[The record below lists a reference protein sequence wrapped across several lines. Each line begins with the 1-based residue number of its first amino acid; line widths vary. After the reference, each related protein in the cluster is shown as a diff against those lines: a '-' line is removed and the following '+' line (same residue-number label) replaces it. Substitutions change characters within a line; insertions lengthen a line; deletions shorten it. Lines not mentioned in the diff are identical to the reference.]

1 MEGDCGVFR
10 SPFLQNNRDME
21 RNNDFYRVT
30 YGETP
35 HGGVKMVGYF
45 FDKDGM
51 PCKEEDAVMVTIVE
65 LDENDRQVFSVSS
78 GETVIPVAPISKV

>member
-1 MEGDCGVFR
+1 MIRKD
-10 SPFLQNNRDME
+10 
-21 RNNDFYRVT
+21 DFSRVT
-30 YGETP
+30 YGNTP

-51 PCKEEDAVMVTIVE
+51 PCKEEDAVAVQVIE
-65 LDENDRQVFSVSS
+65 YDENDSQVFSVLS

>member
-21 RNNDFYRVT
+21 RNDDFCRVT
-30 YGETP
+30 YGNTP

-51 PCKEEDAVMVTIVE
+51 PCKEEDAVLVQVIEYDENNFITSL
-65 LDENDRQVFSVSS
+65 LDEKF
-78 GETVIPVAPISKV
+78 

>member
-1 MEGDCGVFR
+1 
-10 SPFLQNNRDME
+10 ME

-30 YGETP
+30 YGKTP

-51 PCKEEDAVMVTIVE
+51 PCKEEDAVTVQVIE
-65 LDENDRQVFSVSS
+65 YDENDRQVFSVLS
-78 GETVIPVAPISKV
+78 GETVIPVVPYIKVHKNSASMNRKIK